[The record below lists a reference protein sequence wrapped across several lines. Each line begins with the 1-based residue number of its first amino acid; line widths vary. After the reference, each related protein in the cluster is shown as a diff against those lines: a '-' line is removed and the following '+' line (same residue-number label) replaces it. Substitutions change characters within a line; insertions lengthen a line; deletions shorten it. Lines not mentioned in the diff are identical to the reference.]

1 MVDNI
6 KAVEDRLTGG
16 WGTGF
21 FINSNG
27 YIITNHHVVEN
38 CEQALIYPNLTNESA
53 IANKIKDNKINDL
66 AILKINK
73 PSPMYLSISKNK
85 PLLGTDIIVGG
96 FPTPENLGISIK
108 ITKGIISGSDTRF
121 EFLDIIDAAIQQG
134 SSGSPVIN
142 SSGNIIGV
150 AVGTQID
157 QKDNNEQTLN
167 YIVNWNSLKKF
178 LKNSYINYSVDN
190 YDKSISTVDL
200 AKQLERTAVTI
211 MCLGK

>member
-1 MVDNI
+1 M
-6 KAVEDRLTGG
+6 
-16 WGTGF
+16 
-21 FINSNG
+21 
-27 YIITNHHVVEN
+27 EN